1 MGWVMSF
8 RLVFLLI
15 SVLAVPAGCQRPR
28 SITQTAAIPK
38 DLTETVDTFTH
49 AIEVFDLSTV
59 LRTYAG
65 DFMSGT
71 GRSKDEI
78 RHILTQ
84 LQENR
89 VVLKVEQAEVKMA
102 GSSEAT
108 LETRLRLRYND
119 HFRDLGE
126 GQVEVT
132 DVLVHKLHKYTDRWQ
147 IYTDE
152 RLATYREGRYGNQPP
167 SIELEVPEKLPPSLN
182 YPVKVV
188 VRRETD
194 KDYQVMVGNYAEDPA
209 LLPPPDIVTTLPEDG
224 ILQANLLP
232 NPQGHSEMV
241 RITVIAED
249 SAGTWVGATTVSKL
263 VPALHHS
270 QQEASQEAI

>member
-1 MGWVMSF
+1 MGWVMSRRF
-8 RLVFLLI
+8 VLLLVG
-15 SVLAVPAGCQRPR
+15 VLAVTSGCQRSH
-28 SITQTAAIPK
+28 SITQTAAIPI
-38 DLTETVDTFTH
+38 DLKETIDTFTH
-49 AIEVFDLSTV
+49 AIEAFDLSTV
-59 LRTYAG
+59 LRAYAE

-71 GRSKDEI
+71 GRSKDEV

-89 VVLKVEQAEVKMA
+89 VILKVEHAEVKMA

-119 HFRDLGE
+119 YFRDLGE
-126 GQVEVT
+126 GQVVVT
-132 DVLVHKLHKYTDRWQ
+132 DVLVHKLHKHADRWQ

-167 SIELEVPEKLPPSLN
+167 SIELEVPEKLPPNLN

-194 KDYQVMVGNYAEDPA
+194 SDYQVMIGNYAEDPA
-209 LLPPPDIVTTLPEDG
+209 ILPPPDIVTRLPEDG
-224 ILQANLLP
+224 VLQANLLP
-232 NPQGHSEMV
+232 NPQGLSEMV

-249 SAGTWVGATTVSKL
+249 SAGKWLGATTVSKL
-263 VPALHHS
+263 VPAPHYS
-270 QQEASQEAI
+270 QREASPEAI